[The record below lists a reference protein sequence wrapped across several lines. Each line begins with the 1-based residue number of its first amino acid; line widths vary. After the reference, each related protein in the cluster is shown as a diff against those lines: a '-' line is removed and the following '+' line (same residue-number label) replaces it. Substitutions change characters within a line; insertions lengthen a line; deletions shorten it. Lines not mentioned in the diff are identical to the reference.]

1 MRKLAR
7 TVYQTEATNVY
18 TDALI
23 LEIMEIIIGLAIVL
37 YKGNFFFATVI
48 YLVFRNGI
56 KHRF

>member
-1 MRKLAR
+1 M
-7 TVYQTEATNVY
+7 YQTEATNVY

-37 YKGNFFFATVI
+37 NKGNFFFATVI